1 MVNRVIGARQV
12 LHTPIS
18 NDMVSHMK
26 TTVEVSDALL
36 EEAKS
41 VARKESTTVRALIE
55 EGLREALKKRKRK
68 SNFRLR
74 KSTYRG
80 NGLQPGLV
88 EGSWEKIRDLAYEGR
103 GT

>member
-1 MVNRVIGARQV
+1 
-12 LHTPIS
+12 
-18 NDMVSHMK
+18 MVSHMK

-55 EGLREALKKRKRK
+55 EGLREALKKRKQRSK
-68 SNFRLR
+68 FRLQ
-74 KSTYRG
+74 KSTYKG

-88 EGSWEKIRDLAYEGR
+88 EGSWERIRELAYEGR